1 MFAEVSLCTTV
12 LTRDCP
18 LKLDN
23 SWTDQHV
30 TLLGC
35 VKSRAPRVAKNRIAQ
50 FGLAGS
56 VWGLQVIDK
65 ECNKV
70 NFLGLG
76 FGGANKTNSFNA
88 VYFSFTMLL
97 EKTRRSSEQIS
108 TKIALQD
115 QLKFVYQSD
124 KIVDLKAPQNL
135 MLHGE
140 PLINGQENLRRKTQL
155 DILNAV
161 ELLNAETTSSEQR
174 INMDYLP
181 LSAISYQLGSL
192 DYVNARAL
200 FKEFSISQKNEKL
213 HSAR

>member
-1 MFAEVSLCTTV
+1 
-12 LTRDCP
+12 
-18 LKLDN
+18 
-23 SWTDQHV
+23 
-30 TLLGC
+30 
-35 VKSRAPRVAKNRIAQ
+35 
-50 FGLAGS
+50 
-56 VWGLQVIDK
+56 
-65 ECNKV
+65 
-70 NFLGLG
+70 
-76 FGGANKTNSFNA
+76 
-88 VYFSFTMLL
+88 MLL